1 MKKFTPPMNVLFS
14 EFGKGDVM
22 CWSADCVYQIDESA
36 GKDTTRTYDFREIL
50 ELTYQGLEF

>member
-1 MKKFTPPMNVLFS
+1 MNVLFS

-22 CWSADCVYQIDESA
+22 CWSADCVYQINESA

-50 ELTYQGLEF
+50 ELTYQGFEL